1 MSYQKRW
8 SYAQVTR
15 EAESEITRLVQQ
27 EAKNPDE
34 RHLLTCMA
42 MGAFAMWDHL
52 TSGWQ
57 DVGDRERLQALYQPS
72 GKA

>member
-15 EAESEITRLVQQ
+15 EAEAKITRLMQQ
-27 EAKNPDE
+27 DSGNPDE

-42 MGAFAMWDHL
+42 MGAFGMWDHL

-57 DVGDRERLQALYQPS
+57 NAGDRDRLQALYRPIS
-72 GKA
+72 KA